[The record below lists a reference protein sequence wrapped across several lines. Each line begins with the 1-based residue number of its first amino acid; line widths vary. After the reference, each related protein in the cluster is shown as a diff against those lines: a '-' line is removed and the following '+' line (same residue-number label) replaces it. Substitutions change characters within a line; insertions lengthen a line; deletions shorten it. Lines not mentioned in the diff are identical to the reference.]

1 MSEMVVDTIQA
12 CMAMSEKMWVSC
24 YEEGFHEPAEGE
36 WIHLEGDE
44 CDHVVGPRLDF
55 LEQVTTLVC
64 LDFLEL
70 KRKGDE
76 TAVNFQSSFFL
87 SWA

>member
-12 CMAMSEKMWVSC
+12 CMAMSEKMWESC
-24 YEEGFHEPAEGE
+24 YEEGFHEPVEEE
-36 WIHLEGDE
+36 WIHLEGDG
-44 CDHVVGPRLDF
+44 CDHVVGPRLDL
-55 LEQVTTLVC
+55 LEQVTTLVY

-70 KRKGDE
+70 KRKGDG
-76 TAVNFQSSFFL
+76 TAVNFQSPSFL